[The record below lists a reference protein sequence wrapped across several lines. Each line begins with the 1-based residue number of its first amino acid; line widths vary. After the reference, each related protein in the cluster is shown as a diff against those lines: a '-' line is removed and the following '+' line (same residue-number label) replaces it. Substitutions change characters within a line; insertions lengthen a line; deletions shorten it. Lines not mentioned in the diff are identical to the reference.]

1 MLLISSKLAGG
12 WEDCWK
18 LCKHSIVSWV
28 CIRFSLKTTPP
39 PFPMLRWGYV
49 NIEKVLFCFNIN
61 YTFSKHLTDHSET
74 CKTHQQVQTL
84 SPSCFLHNLLICM
97 SCDFLILL
105 LGEYEQAVKHL
116 TNAVLVCGQPQQL
129 LQLFQNTLP
138 PNVFQMLVEN
148 LNGLPTGMKEVSE
161 KYLCNRLI
169 WYRLCSIIIQV
180 FFRNQYNFHLCDYM

>member
-1 MLLISSKLAGG
+1 MLLISSKLTGG

-18 LCKHSIVSWV
+18 LCKHSTVSWV
-28 CIRFSLKTTPP
+28 CIRFSLKTTPSP
-39 PFPMLRWGYV
+39 SPMLRWGYV

-84 SPSCFLHNLLICM
+84 SSSCFLDNSLICM